1 MKVVND
7 LLNYNDLK
15 IIQNTEWFSF
25 SLDSVLL
32 ANFANVRSNI
42 KIIDF
47 CTGNAPIPLFLST
60 KTNSKII
67 GVELQKEIYEL
78 AKQNISM
85 NKLENQI
92 EIINEDVLNLLNKY
106 DTDSFDLITCNP
118 PYFKINEGSKTNE
131 NDIKAIAR
139 HEIKL
144 KLDDIFRVAKK
155 LLKNNGK
162 IVLVHRTDR
171 LIEIINSMQNYNVEP
186 KRIRFV
192 FPFSNSNSNL
202 VLIEGAKDGKPGLKI
217 EHSIIVHNY
226 DGSYTNEVQMIFNG
240 GNNEN

>member
-32 ANFANVRSNI
+32 ANFANVRNNI

-131 NDIKAIAR
+131 NDIKAVAR

-171 LIEIINSMQNYNVEP
+171 LIEIINSMQNYNIEP

>member
-1 MKVVND
+1 MHQ
-7 LLNYNDLK
+7 YH
-15 IIQNTEWFSF
+15 F
-25 SLDSVLL
+25 
-32 ANFANVRSNI
+32 
-42 KIIDF
+42 
-47 CTGNAPIPLFLST
+47 FLST

-78 AKQNISM
+78 AKQNILM

-92 EIINEDVLNLLNKY
+92 EIINENILNLLSKY

-118 PYFKINEGSKTNE
+118 PYFKIDDGSKTNE

-162 IVLVHRTDR
+162 IAIVHRTDR
-171 LIEIINSMQNYNVEP
+171 LIEIINSMQNYNIEP